1 MAATTFRPPS
11 APAVKPARKKI
22 NPLVPSLGAVC
33 AVLAGASGYF
43 FTQVNSKTAGLSAL
57 GSGVLSVAEAAG
69 SGAVTAEDL
78 VNPVM
83 AGDALQKLADEVKAL
98 VTGGETAR
106 AELDRQRVQA
116 AEMTA
121 QLDAG
126 AVRLAE
132 AQQQLDATRAEL
144 QTARSDVQVARK
156 ALETLQANYDN
167 DVDALNKRIQTLTAE
182 VDELKQPSQSMADA
196 ESGSVSPVE
205 ADASGE
211 VAVETATTR
220 EEDKEHSMVVPPGT
234 SQLFKTVRFEEG
246 KNRLTFVTM
255 NDTKLVYSKVPRDI
269 YDGLAA
275 APVLDIFYRFKIFDV
290 YESSP
295 KDLDVLRDMRRN

>member
-156 ALETLQANYDN
+156 DLETLQANYDN
-167 DVDALNKRIQTLTAE
+167 DVDALNKQIQTLTAE
-182 VDELKQPSQSMADA
+182 VDELKQSSQSMA
-196 ESGSVSPVE
+196 E
-205 ADASGE
+205 ASGE

-234 SQLFKTVRFEEG
+234 SQLFKTVRFEED

>member
-126 AVRLAE
+126 AARLAE

-156 ALETLQANYDN
+156 DLETLQANYDN

-182 VDELKQPSQSMADA
+182 VDELKQSSQSMD
-196 ESGSVSPVE
+196 E
-205 ADASGE
+205 ASGE

>member
-126 AVRLAE
+126 AARLAE

-144 QTARSDVQVARK
+144 LTARSDFQAARK
-156 ALETLQANYDN
+156 DLETLQANYDN
-167 DVDALNKRIQTLTAE
+167 DVDALNKQIQTLTAE
-182 VDELKQPSQSMADA
+182 VDELKQSSQSMD
-196 ESGSVSPVE
+196 E
-205 ADASGE
+205 ASGE

>member
-126 AVRLAE
+126 AARLAE

-156 ALETLQANYDN
+156 DLETLQANYDN
-167 DVDALNKRIQTLTAE
+167 DVDALNKQIQTLTAE
-182 VDELKQPSQSMADA
+182 VDELKQSSQSMD
-196 ESGSVSPVE
+196 E
-205 ADASGE
+205 ASGE